1 MRLIGIGA
9 LVGAMLFG
17 GGSAVAT
24 AEDAS
29 FTPASG
35 GEVVVYTHRFKA
47 ENFEEGVRIVEDGF
61 TAAQREMGQVR
72 LNYFL
77 VDSSNHEVVVVSF
90 FGDEESVDEWHKFM
104 GRLDVLE
111 KLEPLRREP
120 LKLERF
126 TIHAI
131 TTSP

>member
-1 MRLIGIGA
+1 MRLFTIGA
-9 LVGAMLFG
+9 VVGATLLAG
-17 GGSAVAT
+17 GGSVTIAQ
-24 AEDAS
+24 DAS
-29 FTPASG
+29 FVPAKG

-47 ENFEEGVRIVEDGF
+47 ENFEEGVKIVEDGF

-72 LNYFL
+72 RNYFL
-77 VDSSNHEVVVVSF
+77 ANPSTYDVVVVSF
-90 FGDEESVDEWHKFM
+90 FGENESVDEWHKFM
-104 GRLDVLE
+104 GRLDILD

-126 TIHAI
+126 TVDAI